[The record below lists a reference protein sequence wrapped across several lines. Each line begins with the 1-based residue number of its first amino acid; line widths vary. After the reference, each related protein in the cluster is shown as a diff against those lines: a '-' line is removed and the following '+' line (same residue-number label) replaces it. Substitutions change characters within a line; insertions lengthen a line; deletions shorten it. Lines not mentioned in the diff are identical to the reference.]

1 MASVT
6 LLRVI
11 EKGPTFNLG
20 NKDDVDYLKFLAF
33 SMAKKFEGVSLET
46 IKNFKSEF
54 GSKSVEVEFL
64 NVIINLF
71 RVVLN
76 SEEPIAKAFSSLF
89 LDYLNTNGS
98 ELPKLLN
105 QRPAQMGGATSP
117 LGLAGKTLA
126 AIGILL
132 SGLHIGQLGT
142 GAREPTPTPTVIPAW
157 LLPAPDTTN
166 SMPSVL
172 AEPGLLQ
179 RPGSEWVEARR
190 LSDNVN
196 KASKTW
202 GAAAVAKAEA
212 GAAAEI
218 FYGVLGI
225 NADLASSSGYVDESL
240 VTGTMGKFINQRKQL
255 SGNQV
260 EYGALQLEV
269 DSLLAKQNRHE
280 GRLKTWFD
288 KPSANEIKENAI
300 LSAILRTK
308 QARMA
313 EIEATGAALAA
324 APNPVDNPRLAAN
337 VLSDVG
343 AELLRNILIRGDPN
357 ALAIIAPMIRAQSG
371 LLLSSVESLVTE
383 TDLALAAASSDLEQ
397 KNAILES
404 ATREGAN
411 AQRDLNLV
419 RRSIESQK
427 AIRERANQ
435 HIANSTRETKSLLGY
450 TTKTTNLGIYPQ
462 ARENSAQASVYIAQL
477 EARLPPLESTNDVN
491 VAKVA
496 KALSDQQISSERHAA
511 AVLASQ
517 QAKTQLQALQSG
529 IEVVESSTPQ
539 LLLTNRSYPSYPN
552 NNNNS
557 NTITAVN
564 VSRPSPLTIPGGF
577 EMRISTSGQE
587 LTVAVP
593 SGASINMSPD
603 QFINSLALT
612 LNMNATLK
620 HVKSITNGSFVDTKA
635 IENIVWG
642 PTGRGRSEYLLA
654 IENTL
659 VLYAHTVAEQISS
672 ISYTHAVEA
681 FNRFAEAKAEMGFGI
696 LSKSIASQIKRQ
708 NPELNDGELNTIE
721 GFALQY
727 VIDIN
732 RNFDGRIPNT
742 DNLGKLANVIFKQY
756 NKEAVDLMPVAKINL
771 KLSIADMKNPR
782 QFFAR
787 LSQLGF
793 DWVIVGGIL
802 TLSLGAGVLSDVVI
816 SNIAHLN
823 ACCAR
828 LNARGEG
835 HHRRYEEL
843 ENEEQQ
849 LRLNTIR
856 RRRAAAAAAPAPP
869 APAPPAP
876 APPAPAPLAP
886 APPAPAPPA
895 PAPPAP
901 APQNAADA
909 NAARAANALLALAG
923 VPQGGPQGGRRR
935 KTRKGRKARK
945 ARKTLRKH

>member
-54 GSKSVEVEFL
+54 GSESVEVEFL

-126 AIGILL
+126 AIGTLL
-132 SGLHIGQLGT
+132 SGLYIGQLGT
-142 GAREPTPTPTVIPAW
+142 GAMEPTPTPRFIPAW

-288 KPSANEIKENAI
+288 KPSPNEIKENAI
-300 LSAILRTK
+300 LSAILKTK
-308 QARMA
+308 QDRMA

-462 ARENSAQASVYIAQL
+462 AREKSAQASVYIAQL
-477 EARLPPLESTNDVN
+477 EARLPPLESTNDAN
-491 VAKVA
+491 VARVA

-529 IEVVESSTPQ
+529 IEVAESSTPQ
-539 LLLTNRSYPSYPN
+539 LLLTNRSYPSYPNN

-696 LSKSIASQIKRQ
+696 LSKSITSQIKRQ

-732 RNFDGRIPNT
+732 RTFDGRIPNT

-756 NKEAVDLMPVAKINL
+756 KGETVELMPVAKINL
-771 KLSIADMKNPR
+771 KLSIADMNNPR

-802 TLSLGAGVLSDVVI
+802 TLSLGAGVLSDAVI

-835 HHRRYEEL
+835 RHRRYEEL
-843 ENEEQQ
+843 ETARHQ
-849 LRLNTIR
+849 LNLNNIS

-869 APAPPAP
+869 APAL
-876 APPAPAPLAP
+876 PAPAPLAP
-886 APPAPAPPA
+886 PLAPP
-895 PAPPAP
+895 
-901 APQNAADA
+901 PQNAADA
-909 NAARAANALLALAG
+909 NAARALLALAG

>member
-172 AEPGLLQ
+172 AEHGVLVMPG
-179 RPGSEWVEARR
+179 PEWHQAQELSANVQEA
-190 LSDNVN
+190 SQN
-196 KASKTW
+196 W
-202 GAAAVAKAEA
+202 GAAAVAKAAA
-212 GAAAEI
+212 GAKART
-218 FYGVLGI
+218 FYGVMGI
-225 NADLASSSGYVDESL
+225 NADLAGSSGYLDESL
-240 VTGTMGKFINQRKQL
+240 VTGTMGQLIEQGRQMTANQQ
-255 SGNQV
+255 
-260 EYGALQLEV
+260 EYGSLQLQV
-269 DSLLAKQNRHE
+269 DGLLGKITRHE
-280 GRLKTWFD
+280 GRVKTWFD
-288 KPSANEIKENAI
+288 KPSA
-300 LSAILRTK
+300 
-308 QARMA
+308 A
-313 EIEATGAALAA
+313 EIEENNRMLATLTQIQTRMTEIMASGAALAG
-324 APNPVDNPRLAAN
+324 APNPVDNPRLAA
-337 VLSDVG
+337 DVFSSVG
-343 AELLRNILIRGDPN
+343 LDLTRNILIKGDPS
-357 ALAIIAPMIRAQSG
+357 ALAIMAPLINAQSG
-371 LLLSSVESLVTE
+371 RLLSTAKSVVTE
-383 TDLALAAASSDLEQ
+383 TGLALAAASSDLEQ

-404 ATREGAN
+404 ARTAVAN
-411 AQRDLNLV
+411 AQEALYPV
-419 RRSIESQK
+419 RRSLELQK
-427 AIRERANQ
+427 ARKQKANE
-435 HIANSTRETKSLLGY
+435 HIASSTSVT
-450 TTKTTNLGIYPQ
+450 TTKNFLWRNTRKTTVNLGVYPT
-462 ARENSAQASVYIAQL
+462 APANSAEASGFITQL
-477 EARLPPLESTNDVN
+477 EGILPPLESTNDAT
-491 VAKVA
+491 VAEVA
-496 KALSDQQISSERHAA
+496 KALSDKQIATQRYDS
-511 AVLASQ
+511 AVLDSQ
-517 QAKTQLQALQSG
+517 QAQQQLQALESG
-529 IEVVESSTPQ
+529 IQLAKSATPQ
-539 LLLTNRSYPSYPN
+539 LLLTNKSYAN
-552 NNNNS
+552 NNANN
-557 NTITAVN
+557 NANNITAVN
-564 VSRPSPLTIPGGF
+564 ISRPSPLAIPGGF
-577 EMRISTSGQE
+577 EMSLSASGKQ
-587 LTVAVP
+587 LSIAVP
-593 SGASINMSPD
+593 NGAILNMSPD

-620 HVKSITNGSFVDTKA
+620 HVKSITDGPNVNTKA
-635 IENIVWG
+635 IEALVWG

-654 IENTL
+654 IEETL
-659 VLYAHTVAEQISS
+659 VLYAHTVAEQTAS
-672 ISYTHAVEA
+672 ISYTNAVSA
-681 FNRFAEAKAEMGFGI
+681 FESFAEAKAEMGFGI
-696 LSKSIASQIKRQ
+696 LSGSIASQIKIL
-708 NPELNDGELNTIE
+708 NPQLTEEKLNEIK

-732 RNFDGRIPNT
+732 RNFNGRIPNP
-742 DNLGKLANVIFKQY
+742 DNLGKLATVIFKQY

-876 APPAPAPLAP
+876 APPAPAP
-886 APPAPAPPA
+886 PA

-909 NAARAANALLALAG
+909 NAAHALLALAG
-923 VPQGGPQGGRRR
+923 VPQGEPQGGRRR